1 MKITDTSFGH
11 MLEGKSHKDEVLM
24 VTFESKENLTNELP
38 QIFVDL
44 HEKEVIGYI
53 PTE

>member
-1 MKITDTSFGH
+1 MEVTDTSFGH
-11 MLEGKSHKDEVLM
+11 MLEGEPHRVKVLM
-24 VTFESKENLTNELP
+24 VTFESKENLTNEVP

-44 HEKEVIGYI
+44 LEKEVIGYV